1 MTFFLRKIGKRRQM
15 RSQKKKVRMQL
26 KKKIMKM
33 MNPTR
38 KVEYTNSQK
47 KKTDHTVIRFYRI
60 KILIFVHI

>member
-1 MTFFLRKIGKRRQM
+1 MMFFLLRKIGKRRQM
-15 RSQKKKVRMQL
+15 RSQKKKVKMKL

-47 KKTDHTVIRFYRI
+47 KQIT
-60 KILIFVHI
+60 L